1 MAVNVRNVDWKNTI
15 GKMIVKNAR
24 NVGEMHLIGK
34 SPLYRNSI
42 IMILPVIV
50 LSALNVAIQEI
61 IFVTI
66 GQKIVKNALNV
77 VKLER
82 YNTTGFQIVKH
93 VQSVRRSAMV
103 I

>member
-15 GKMIVKNAR
+15 GKM
-24 NVGEMHLIGK
+24 
-34 SPLYRNSI
+34 
-42 IMILPVIV
+42 
-50 LSALNVAIQEI
+50 
-61 IFVTI
+61 
-66 GQKIVKNALNV
+66 IVKNALNV